1 MKNDSEEEINSNFQ
15 KKFFNLIN
23 NENENEI
30 KNLLNSDNQYKIWE
44 YRTDD
49 EEDHLT
55 VLHMAASRKNI
66 EIMKMFLDYIEKK
79 NKKDFISFINEKN
92 KKGMTAIH
100 YASFSGS
107 LPIIKLLIE
116 KGADETILTK
126 KKLNVI
132 HYCAEG
138 NTPSCLMYYYFR
150 FKNRDEND
158 NANLL
163 QLFKQPDESG
173 STPLHWAAYSGSLE
187 TLLYLINLDIF
198 KDEEERQEFIDK
210 KDNQERTPLHL
221 SVNVKN
227 SIITTKL
234 LQYGATPNIKAA
246 LEKTPY
252 ELAKSKNLH
261 KIATI
266 INNYQKCHLFTASPV
281 KKNQKSFNNIICL
294 FLCLFLSAI
303 IILFSTIPI
312 CLPHNLYGKIILI
325 AYLVLLFSFFIVYTL
340 LLCLNPGIVPANN
353 KSILNGLIEK
363 NTNLKK
369 YCYKCFIPKKNF
381 IIHCVICDKCLDGFD
396 HHCYWI
402 NKCVAKKNKCLFKI
416 FLVESFFYLVFSFI
430 LNCITLYNF
439 IKNNLKLKYNYCWI
453 SIIEKV
459 FKGKNDFLKYV
470 HFIGNIFL
478 FLMILLFLI
487 NEVILIIINKSGN
500 CSKDNGN
507 EGKDSSS
514 KDNININNM
523 EKDLDIPIISSD
535 EKYTLMNETIKQE

>member
-1 MKNDSEEEINSNFQ
+1 MKNDDKEEINLEFQ
-15 KKFFNLIN
+15 NKFFDLIN

-30 KNLLNSDNQYKIWE
+30 KNILNSDNQYKIWE
-44 YRTDD
+44 YRIDD

-66 EIMKMFLDYIEKK
+66 EVVKIILDYIEDK
-79 NKKDFISFINEKN
+79 NKNNFISFINEKN

-100 YASFSGS
+100 YASFNGS

-150 FKNRDEND
+150 FKNRDENG
-158 NANLL
+158 NTNLL
-163 QLFKQPDESG
+163 QLFKQPDENG
-173 STPLHWAAYSGSLE
+173 STPLHWAAYSGSVE

-221 SVNVKN
+221 SIDVKN
-227 SIITTKL
+227 SIIATKL
-234 LQYGATPNIKAA
+234 LQYGATPNIRAA

-252 ELAKSKNLH
+252 ELAKSKNLY

-266 INNYQKCHLFTASPV
+266 INNYQKCHFFTASPL
-281 KKNQKSFNNIICL
+281 KKNQKSLKNIIY
-294 FLCLFLSAI
+294 FFVFLFLSEI

-312 CLPHNLYGKIILI
+312 CLHISLFGNIIFY
-325 AYLVLLFSFFIVYTL
+325 AYLALLCSFFIVYVL
-340 LLCLNPGIVPANN
+340 LLCINPGVVPANN

-369 YCYKCFIPKKNF
+369 YCYKCFNPKKNF
-381 IIHCVICDKCLDGFD
+381 IIHCVVCDKCLDGYD

-402 NKCVAKKNKCLFKI
+402 NKCIA
-416 FLVESFFYLVFSFI
+416 
-430 LNCITLYNF
+430 
-439 IKNNLKLKYNYCWI
+439 KNN
-453 SIIEKV
+453 
-459 FKGKNDFLKYV
+459 
-470 HFIGNIFL
+470 
-478 FLMILLFLI
+478 
-487 NEVILIIINKSGN
+487 
-500 CSKDNGN
+500 
-507 EGKDSSS
+507 
-514 KDNININNM
+514 
-523 EKDLDIPIISSD
+523 
-535 EKYTLMNETIKQE
+535 